1 MFEEFFRTFLT
12 AVSPALQNL
21 LVSVSVALIGLASA
35 YVHKLY
41 QTQKAKLSTDQQFFL
56 DIAVNKAV
64 TAVEQM
70 YFSLPSEAKKENAV
84 AIAESFLKQAGIT
97 VDLDVIEAAIESAV
111 FQNNFPA
118 NLSKG

>member
-21 LVSVSVALIGLASA
+21 LVSVSVALIGLTSA
-35 YVHKLY
+35 YVNKLY
-41 QTQKAKLSTDQQFFL
+41 QSQKAKLSTDQQFFL

-70 YFSLPSEAKKENAV
+70 YFSAPSEIKKEK
-84 AIAESFLKQAGIT
+84 AIRVVEKFLEQAGLS
-97 VDLDVIEAAIESAV
+97 VDVDVIDAAIESAV
-111 FQNNFPA
+111 FGQSFTPKK
-118 NLSKG
+118 SKG